1 MWWASL
7 EYSLSLRF
15 PTEKWFKVVE
25 KGLAAGPV
33 AMKVLKKV
41 VIREFW
47 LEDRVPF
54 ELPLYITLKK
64 QRMSCSFEFF
74 EKKGQ
79 FSWGR

>member
-1 MWWASL
+1 
-7 EYSLSLRF
+7 
-15 PTEKWFKVVE
+15 
-25 KGLAAGPV
+25 
-33 AMKVLKKV
+33 MKVLKKV

-47 LEDRVPF
+47 LEDRLPF

-79 FSWGR
+79 FN